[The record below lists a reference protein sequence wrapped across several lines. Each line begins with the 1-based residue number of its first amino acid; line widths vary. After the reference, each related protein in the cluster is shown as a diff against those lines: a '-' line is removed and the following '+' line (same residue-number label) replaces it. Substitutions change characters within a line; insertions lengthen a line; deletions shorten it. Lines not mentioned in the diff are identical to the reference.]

1 MTRAR
6 RTPVRRA
13 TEETEIFEALDDDD
27 DAAATAPSAPAL
39 ADEDEDDPT
48 QQTRARAPDG
58 TRVASFRGRADDPT
72 RRAVR
77 VASFRG
83 RADDPTR
90 RAATTASTAGSHIHG
105 HQHAALIGAHPVLG
119 LARFPSRGS
128 VAVYVN

>member
-72 RRAVR
+72 RRA
-77 VASFRG
+77 
-83 RADDPTR
+83 
-90 RAATTASTAGSHIHG
+90 AATASTAGSHIHG